1 MIEGRC
7 VLCCVTCK
15 EVGLT
20 ISGHLHSNSHCTDT
34 DDIYTFKK
42 SPVYRNQEIT
52 RRMEYHKTLQVMKS
66 YCILKKRHIYT
77 RKFQT

>member
-34 DDIYTFKK
+34 DDIYTLKKITSLQKSGNNSEDGVPQNTTSDEVLLHFKK
-42 SPVYRNQEIT
+42 
-52 RRMEYHKTLQVMKS
+52 KTYL
-66 YCILKKRHIYT
+66 HT
-77 RKFQT
+77 